1 MKNTNHRNI
10 QLVYENLRVY
20 DTTISCEL
28 PLPKFLS
35 DKQGKLFQKQKTL
48 FKEGGQPR
56 VLYSEVPVTS
66 LSNVEV
72 PIVPV
77 VDASYSVIK

>member
-10 QLVYENLRVY
+10 QLVYENLKIY
-20 DTTISCEL
+20 DTTISCKL
-28 PLPKFLS
+28 PLPKFL
-35 DKQGKLFQKQKTL
+35 DDNQGNLFQKQKTI
-48 FKEGGQPR
+48 FEGGHSR
-56 VLYSEVPVTS
+56 VLYSEVLVTN

-77 VDASYSVIK
+77 SVLK

>member
-1 MKNTNHRNI
+1 MKHINHRNI

-28 PLPKFLS
+28 PLPKFLN
-35 DKQGKLFQKQKTL
+35 DKQGRLFQKQKTI
-48 FKEGGQPR
+48 FEGSQSR
-56 VLYSEVPVTS
+56 VLYSEVLVTN

-72 PIVPV
+72 PA
-77 VDASYSVIK
+77 VDTKYSVVK